1 MRVPRKSIRAFVA
14 LIAASVASVALVACG
29 SGDGDSSGDGPT
41 RIAVVPGF
49 GSLPIHVA
57 EKQGFFAAHGVD
69 AKVLENS
76 STASFGPGLGKQ
88 FDFILNTPM
97 DFIAAASKGIDI
109 YAVTNMYVNTVTV
122 PNNVLV
128 TKDPSIQSL
137 SDLKGKR
144 IGVVSMAG
152 TGYGTLVYALD
163 QAGVK
168 KGDATLIATPF
179 PDQFDQLESGNI
191 DAALSASPFSSSV
204 RGNGY
209 RTIADIPLEV
219 GGEGSPN
226 ALYSTTSE
234 FAEKNPDVVQGF
246 HDALA
251 EAIEWIRADE
261 SRARSELVSWLG
273 LPENIVAGAEFPVFA
288 TELDSATLDKFV
300 IPAQVSGQIE
310 GDAPDLAKRV
320 WPGASN

>member
-1 MRVPRKSIRAFVA
+1 MRVPRKSFRAFVA

-29 SGDGDSSGDGPT
+29 SGDGDTGGDSQV

-49 GSLPIHVA
+49 GSLPIRVA
-57 EKQGFFAAHGVD
+57 EKEGFFAAHGVD

-109 YAVTNMYVNTVTV
+109 YAVTNMQLNSASAA
-122 PNNVLV
+122 NNALV

-191 DAALSASPFSSSV
+191 DAALSTVPFWSALEDA
-204 RGNGY
+204 GY
-209 RTIADIPLEV
+209 RLVVDVPLEV

-226 ALYSTTSE
+226 TFYSTGKE
-234 FAEKNPDVVQGF
+234 YAESNPEVVEGF
-246 HDALA
+246 HAAIAD
-251 EAIEWIRADE
+251 AIEWIQADPA
-261 SRARSELVSWLG
+261 RARAVTQEWLG
-273 LPENIVAGAEFPVFA
+273 LPADVVNKAPLPVMG
-288 TELDSATLDKFV
+288 TKLEPSMLEKFV
-300 IPAQVSGQIE
+300 PAAEVSGQLT
-310 GDAPDLAKRV
+310 GSAPNFDDLV
-320 WPGASN
+320 WSGAAQ

>member
-1 MRVPRKSIRAFVA
+1 MRVPRKSFRAFVA

-29 SGDGDSSGDGPT
+29 SGDGGSGGEGPV

-49 GSLPIHVA
+49 GSLPIRVA
-57 EKQGFFAAHGVD
+57 EKEGFFAAHGVD

-97 DFIAAASKGIDI
+97 DFIAAASKGIDV
-109 YAVTNMYVNTVTV
+109 YAVTNMYVNTVNA

-128 TKDPSIQSL
+128 TKDPSITSL
-137 SDLKGKR
+137 ADLKGKR

-179 PDQFDQLESGNI
+179 PDQFDQLESGNL
-191 DAALSASPFSSSV
+191 DATLSTVPFWSAMEDA
-204 RGNGY
+204 GY
-209 RTIADIPLEV
+209 RTVVDVPFFV

-226 ALYSTTSE
+226 TFYSTGKKY
-234 FAEKNPDVVQGF
+234 AEANPETVKGF
-246 HDALA
+246 HAAIADAIA
-251 EAIEWIRADE
+251 WIQSDPV
-261 SRARSELVSWLG
+261 RARAATQEWLG
-273 LPENIVAGAEFPVFA
+273 LPSEVVDKAPLPVMGTKLEA
-288 TELDSATLDKFV
+288 SMLEKFV
-300 IPAQVSGQIE
+300 PAAEVSGQLT
-310 GDAPDLAKRV
+310 GSAPNLDDLV
-320 WPGASN
+320 WPGAAQ